1 MLCEV
6 EASGVVSITKAFHK
20 FNWKNV
26 SESWS
31 RQTWIVS
38 NIWLQSRSRLT
49 TADDNQNMISHF
61 WDRPVPIFSDVSFS
75 YLALVQDKKITCVL
89 QANACCTVYVNWIDK
104 KTTWDIDNLCWW
116 WITSGADPGFV
127 VGGVSRRGVWDRLRS
142 PAGPRQS
149 PGMGP
154 RRAKP
159 PGSSGGLRNYRHLFE
174 RQFWTNHTIFIRP
187 KKKFTLSFNF
197 VG

>member
-127 VGGVSRRGVWDRLRS
+127 VNGGREYARGLGTL
-142 PAGPRQS
+142 AGPGQS
-149 PGMGP
+149 P
-154 RRAKP
+154 
-159 PGSSGGLRNYRHLFE
+159 YRKLWGFE
-174 RQFWTNHTIFIRP
+174 ELQTFIWTTILNQPHHFYQT
-187 KKKFTLSFNF
+187 KKNQLDFES
-197 VG
+197 